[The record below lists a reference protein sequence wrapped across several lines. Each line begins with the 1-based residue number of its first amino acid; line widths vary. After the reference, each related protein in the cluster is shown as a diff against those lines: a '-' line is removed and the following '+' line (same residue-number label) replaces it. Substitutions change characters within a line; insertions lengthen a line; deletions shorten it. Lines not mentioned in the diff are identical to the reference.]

1 MNTEPIFSDTG
12 EALAI
17 IPEAPIRFGRP
28 ERQGPRE
35 NADRA
40 EWAADLEERKARA
53 TDQLAK
59 RIEKPELTAE
69 YFKEATANV
78 LTDLETSVNAYQ
90 ASGGINL
97 PLIQA
102 RETVQR
108 LTAELNAAKQVL
120 EREEQKGS
128 LIDRLRQGIQ
138 YAEKSLSGLIGSFS
152 ALVVD
157 QLILERFGRKV
168 AYGNLG
174 SDTKREL
181 RYHVR
186 VDSLNQYLPH
196 VSAGVRDND
205 DEEKLFRRANDVA
218 NKLDAFK
225 EHVDQEARQGQ

>member
-1 MNTEPIFSDTG
+1 MSTEPTLSDTG
-12 EALAI
+12 EPLAI
-17 IPEAPIRFGRP
+17 IPEVPIRFGRP
-28 ERQGPRE
+28 ERQGPAE

-40 EWAADLEERKARA
+40 EWKADLDERKARTA
-53 TDQLAK
+53 NQLAK
-59 RIEKPELTAE
+59 RIEKPELTAD
-69 YFKEATANV
+69 YFKEETANV
-78 LTDLETSVNAYQ
+78 LADLETSVNAYQ
-90 ASGGINL
+90 ASDGINL

-108 LTAELNAAKQVL
+108 LTAELNAAKAVL
-120 EREEQKGS
+120 EAEEQKGS
-128 LIDRLRQGIQ
+128 LLDRLRQGIQ

-157 QLILERFGRKV
+157 QLIVERFGRKV
-168 AYGNLG
+168 TYGSLG
-174 SDTKREL
+174 PDTKREL

-225 EHVDQEARQGQ
+225 SHVEQEA